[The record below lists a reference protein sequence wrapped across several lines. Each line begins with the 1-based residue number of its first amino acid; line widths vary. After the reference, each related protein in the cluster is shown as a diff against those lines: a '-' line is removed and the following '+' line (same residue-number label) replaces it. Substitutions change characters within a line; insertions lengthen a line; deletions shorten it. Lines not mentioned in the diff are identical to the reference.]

1 MQRADTLSEPIYA
14 DAVPASVRAWVEVD
28 LDAVHRNAQA
38 LRERA
43 RVPIVAMVKADG
55 YGTGMLAVARAL
67 GAQFADEPAPI
78 DRAWGFGVAT
88 LDEAN
93 VLRESECSSRVLCTS
108 PLSIPDLSYA
118 ANWMFAPRCIALEDI
133 GAWKAAGGRR
143 LASRDR
149 HGHVSRRSALG

>member
-1 MQRADTLSEPIYA
+1 MRTDALSEPIYA

-28 LDAVHRNAQA
+28 LDAVQRNADK

-43 RVPIVAMVKADG
+43 GVPIVAMVKADG

-67 GAQFADEPAPI
+67 GAQFADEPESAEP
-78 DRAWGFGVAT
+78 AWAFGVAT

-108 PLSIPDLSYA
+108 PLSTPDLSYA
-118 ANWMFAPRCIALEDI
+118 RELDVRPSLHRAEDI
-133 GAWKAAGGRR
+133 RAWK
-143 LASRDR
+143 S
-149 HGHVSRRSALG
+149 